1 MSCSAQVCKT
11 ASQEL
16 LHILWGSCLTRN
28 GPGTNT
34 VGIGGRNYTQKYQV
48 FRPGVV
54 FLLSTVNSLTSHL
67 QHQTYL
73 ETVVNPQTLR
83 CMLGKCGYGLC
94 NCTLCVCVFRTEP
107 PASPDGTEL
116 VWHTNSTSMYQEFA
130 EMQFHETMS
139 SKFILK
145 CPLITI

>member
-94 NCTLCVCVFRTEP
+94 NCTLCVCVCSGQNHQLRLTEQ
-107 PASPDGTEL
+107 
-116 VWHTNSTSMYQEFA
+116 NSFGIQTPRQCIKSL
-130 EMQFHETMS
+130 
-139 SKFILK
+139 LK
-145 CPLITI
+145 CNSMRQCHQNSF